1 MHERHTWKF
10 SAFPF
15 KSDGKPSHSKMND
28 YHATV
33 FQNGTAT
40 FMARIVDINGALVK
54 QSDVDSISYS
64 VYLLNEGNQECRR
77 SIRGHVNVAL
87 NVADVLFNQLHK
99 NPHWTEDDKGFN
111 FCWTLDVGC
120 YNAFTL
126 AGRHYLV
133 EIRLVAKNVPF
144 LVRYRLFVI

>member
-1 MHERHTWKF
+1 MH
-10 SAFPF
+10 
-15 KSDGKPSHSKMND
+15 D

-40 FMARIVDINGALVK
+40 FMARIVDINSALVK

-64 VYLLNEGNQECRR
+64 VYLLNEGKPESRTA
-77 SIRGHVNVAL
+77 IPGHSNNEL
-87 NVADVLFNQLHK
+87 NVSEVLFNQLHK

-111 FCWTLDVGC
+111 FCWTLKISGRYPNV
-120 YNAFTL
+120 FTL

>member
-1 MHERHTWKF
+1 MH
-10 SAFPF
+10 
-15 KSDGKPSHSKMND
+15 D

-54 QSDVDSISYS
+54 QSDVDSLSYS
-64 VYLLNEGNQECRR
+64 VYLLDERFPASR
-77 SIRGHVNVAL
+77 TAVPGHYEVPL
-87 NVADVLFNQLHK
+87 NVSDVLFNQLQT

-111 FCWTLDVGC
+111 FCWTLRIAGRQHSP
-120 YNAFTL
+120 FEL

-133 EIRLVAKNVPF
+133 EFQLVAKNVPF
-144 LVRYRLFVI
+144 LVRYRLFVL